1 MSFFKNLRGDFQGS
15 EKDLR
20 KKKKKKKTI
29 WNDQP
34 RARKVKE
41 MTGHVN
47 KPSI

>member
-20 KKKKKKKTI
+20 KKKKKKTI
-29 WNDQP
+29 LNDQP